1 MSQEPVIL
9 ISQLLGTMKKDE
21 IQADASF
28 LEAVEN
34 PLVEIHKSNVLKL
47 EIEELLDEC
56 RLNFQDASWSKAA
69 SDYITFLSNI
79 ITNIPETEIS
89 KEGCPFILRSGKV
102 SLTQMPLGL
111 KLLNAGSYGF
121 NGLTKK
127 SGNANVIPCLD
138 CAIVIPDSYWHT
150 KDYSNHRY
158 LDVSIITYL

>member
-1 MSQEPVIL
+1 
-9 ISQLLGTMKKDE
+9 
-21 IQADASF
+21 
-28 LEAVEN
+28 VEN

-56 RLNFQDASWSKAA
+56 RLNFQDVSWSKAA

-79 ITNIPETEIS
+79 VTNIPETEIS

-102 SLTQMPLGL
+102 SLIQMPLGL
-111 KLLNAGSYGF
+111 KLLNAGAYGF